1 MRALTLCNIGLSLR
15 KRNKISTSLDYFSEA
30 LGILLVNNI
39 KCYLGIVY
47 LNLAII
53 LSSIGGHAKA
63 LEFARKA
70 LNETQTATSA
80 DLATSDNST
89 QESSKKSENN
99 NINNIYDSG
108 IINLILSYH
117 ILAKEEEFFLN
128 LEDALRHYETAVTIS
143 QKNLGSSNPLTLTC
157 M

>member
-15 KRNKISTSLDYFSEA
+15 KRNKISISLDYFSEA
-30 LGILLVNNI
+30 LGILLVNNV

-70 LNETQTATSA
+70 LSETQTAVSV
-80 DLATSDNST
+80 DLAISDTST

-99 NINNIYDSG
+99 NNNNNNNNVYDSG

-128 LEDALRHYETAVTIS
+128 LEDSLRHYEAAVTIS
-143 QKNLGSSNPLTLTC
+143 QKNLG
-157 M
+157 